1 MRSLKKQPT
10 SYLTPC
16 LQNISK
22 ASSIRQV
29 KIRQSMPLK
38 VEQMDT
44 SLCLTGKCMCFL
56 TWQTLLGAVEALHK
70 ISQKVSEKNPL
81 EIDQ

>member
-1 MRSLKKQPT
+1 MKKQYT
-10 SYLTPC
+10 SYLTPY
-16 LQNISK
+16 LQNVSK
-22 ASSIRQV
+22 ASGISKV
-29 KIRQSMPLK
+29 KIRPSMPLK

-44 SLCLTGKCMCFL
+44 SLCLTGKCMCCL

-70 ISQKVSEKNPL
+70 ISQRVSEKNPP